1 MVRIGIKVP
10 AYVVKINQPELFI
23 KREFKMESNQA
34 LRKNP
39 SLHDIFSEDEECAG
53 GELVALRSAVP
64 VNGGVDLK
72 SIREAIARIE
82 AETKITV
89 AAENRSLAETRARSL
104 ADDRIRAD
112 SAAAAEVYRSAK
124 AAEESVA
131 ASRARLDAER
141 KARAAN
147 EVRPAAANKE
157 IAELRAR
164 IGADTQAGLLAIECA
179 KAEQQVL
186 EAMQQT
192 SRAEEDICRK
202 AELHASA
209 ERKAAMLAAA
219 RLAAEAKAR
228 VAAEKH
234 AIEATRMLA
243 GTEAQ
248 SADVADSAYARH
260 EREEAD
266 ARVLTQRL
274 IERISQQGEQLSDW
288 RVRAEAV
295 LAESPTPLF
304 LKKPKSRMQSAMPI
318 LAGLALTV
326 GVVGAMIWNGIAE
339 MDGTVKSAA
348 QQMGMSPALNSAA
361 MPLLATHMPATL
373 HGVKLQMSYE
383 IKCPATSSAAGCS
396 TRTGKHQ

>member
-1 MVRIGIKVP
+1 
-10 AYVVKINQPELFI
+10 
-23 KREFKMESNQA
+23 MESNQA

-39 SLHDIFSEDEECAG
+39 SLRDIFSEDEECAG
-53 GELVALRSAVP
+53 GELVALRGAVP
-64 VNGGVDLK
+64 VNGGIDLR

-89 AAENRSLAETRARSL
+89 AAENRSLAEIRARSL
-104 ADDRIRAD
+104 AEDRVRAD
-112 SAAAAEVYRSAK
+112 SAAAAEVYRNAK
-124 AAEESVA
+124 AAEEAVA
-131 ASRARLDAER
+131 AS
-141 KARAAN
+141 RAAN
-147 EVRPAAANKE
+147 EVRTAAVNKE

-179 KAEQQVL
+179 KAEQQVS

-192 SRAEEDICRK
+192 LRAEEDACRK

-209 ERKAAMLAAA
+209 EREAAMLVAAQ
-219 RLAAEAKAR
+219 LAAEAKARQAEETR

-234 AIEATRMLA
+234 AIEAMRRLA

-248 SADVADSAYARH
+248 SADVADSAHARH

-266 ARVLTQRL
+266 ARVLTQQL

-326 GVVGAMIWNGIAE
+326 GVVGAMTWNGIAG

-348 QQMGMSPALNSAA
+348 QQMGMSPALSSAA

-373 HGVKLQMSYE
+373 HGMKLQMSYE
-383 IKCPATSSAAGCS
+383 IKCPPTSNAAGCS

>member
-1 MVRIGIKVP
+1 
-10 AYVVKINQPELFI
+10 
-23 KREFKMESNQA
+23 MESNQA

-39 SLHDIFSEDEECAG
+39 SLRDIFSEDEECAG
-53 GELVALRSAVP
+53 GELVALRGAVP
-64 VNGGVDLK
+64 VNGGIDLK

-104 ADDRIRAD
+104 AEDRVRAD
-112 SAAAAEVYRSAK
+112 SAAAAEVYR
-124 AAEESVA
+124 
-131 ASRARLDAER
+131 

-147 EVRPAAANKE
+147 EVRTAAANKE

-186 EAMQQT
+186 EAMQHT
-192 SRAEEDICRK
+192 LSAEEDACRK

-209 ERKAAMLAAA
+209 EREAAMLVAV

-228 VAAEKH
+228 QVEETRIAAEKG
-234 AIEATRMLA
+234 AIEAMRMLA
-243 GTEAQ
+243 GTQTQ
-248 SADVADSAYARH
+248 SADVAGSTAHAMH
-260 EREEAD
+260 ECEEAD
-266 ARVLTQRL
+266 ARVMTQQL

-318 LAGLALTV
+318 LAVLALTI
-326 GVVGAMIWNGIAE
+326 GVVGTMTWNGIAG
-339 MDGTVKSAA
+339 MGGAVKSGA
-348 QQMGMSPALNSAA
+348 QQMNMPPALNSAA
-361 MPLLATHMPATL
+361 MPLLATHMAAAL
-373 HGVKLQMSYE
+373 HDVKLQMSYE

-396 TRTGKHQ
+396 TRTDKHQ